1 MRKSRLLPSLEPSER
16 SRFYAA
22 SVAFICVASG
32 ALFARAAGDA
42 LFLSRLGSD
51 PLPFMYLGGA
61 LATGIGAWLCARA
74 SLRLHVAR
82 VAIRVSI
89 LLAAAGLGIFALLDS
104 IPRLASVAAYLLAD
118 LTGRLPVLLFWA
130 LATELFDSRQSR
142 RLFGIVGAAGTA
154 ACLPAGLLAGPLAQ
168 RFGTG
173 SLTFVA
179 AALLAGSTLA
189 ISALLR
195 EGTPDWPP
203 RAAGGRSVLAPA
215 STQSSGHLHGTLP
228 FITISALAAVTS
240 IVQTLIDWQF
250 KATYA
255 PLSDSG
261 ALAGLFGGL
270 YALTSTVAL
279 FIQLFLVHRVLQ
291 GGGPLLS
298 LALLPAGVILTSLAA
313 LFTGAPSWVYATK
326 ALDVTLTLTIYGTAR
341 HLLYRG
347 IRKESRVQARAIAE
361 GLYQPLAVGFTGAAL
376 ALVIGIHTTAATGSA
391 IILGCLVWLALARG
405 ACGAYLAGLLA
416 SIQRRTFESD
426 DEPLASADPALAAWV
441 RQSLTGG
448 RDEEVIYLA
457 GILHDLGDFSEAPEL
472 IAALDR
478 NSPRV
483 KVAILDFLREHGR
496 PGSMP
501 AIERLSSH
509 GDPDVRRA
517 AVMAASALGGAPW
530 LHERLSDPET
540 RVRAAAA
547 VGLSVSGDAAD
558 AAAARAALDDLSRS
572 KSPHDVA
579 AVAEALAAA
588 RAPGAAER
596 LARLLHEREDEE
608 VLLPVLDACLAHPDP
623 ALVSGL
629 LPLLAR
635 PRLAGPASEALVAVG
650 AEALDPI
657 ASWLAGPPPVA
668 DPAALRRLPPLLA
681 RIGDMRALPLLRDM
695 LSLAAPADRRTLFE
709 AIADLVRRQKD
720 PAGHFADVDAFI
732 RRESRSA
739 EVRLR
744 SLERLGDS
752 PATELA
758 REATGDLLVAH
769 VRNVFLLLR
778 ARLPGVDID
787 ALDASFREGGR
798 EARSQGLEVLENV
811 LPDHLKQPLLDV
823 LDAIGRPG
831 AMPRA
836 DSGDAIHSLL
846 KDVGSE
852 WVVAGALYAVAHFET
867 RGLAGDVR
875 DLLAHDSPV
884 VRETALHAMS
894 RLVAGEALREACRP
908 LAEDPDGAVRDLARS
923 LGALPEPGGQ
933 G

>member
-1 MRKSRLLPSLEPSER
+1 MRESRLLPSLESSER

-22 SVAFICVASG
+22 SIAFMCVASG

-61 LATGIGAWLCARA
+61 FATGLGAWLCAKA

-82 VAIRVSI
+82 VAILVSI
-89 LLAAAGLGIFALLDS
+89 LLATAGLGVFALLGP

-154 ACLPAGLLAGPLAQ
+154 ACLPAGLLAGPLAL

-173 SLTFVA
+173 SLTLVA

-189 ISALLR
+189 MSALLR
-195 EGTPDWPP
+195 EGRFDRPSGA
-203 RAAGGRSVLAPA
+203 AAGRGALAPA

-270 YALTSTVAL
+270 YALTSMVAL
-279 FIQLFLVHRVLQ
+279 LIQLFLVHRVLQ
-291 GGGPLLS
+291 AGGPLLS
-298 LALLPAGVILTSLAA
+298 LALLPAGIILTSVAA

-376 ALVIGIHTTAATGSA
+376 ALVIGIYTAAAAGWA
-391 IILGCLVWLALARG
+391 IILGCLLWIALARG
-405 ACGAYLAGLLA
+405 ACGAYLSGLLA

-441 RQSLTGG
+441 RQSLGAA

-457 GILHDLGDFSEAPEL
+457 GILQDLGDFSEAPEL
-472 IAALDR
+472 RAALDR
-478 NSPRV
+478 SNPRV

-496 PGSMP
+496 AGSMP
-501 AIERLSSH
+501 VIERLSGH
-509 GDPDVRRA
+509 RDPDVRRA
-517 AVMAASALGGAPW
+517 AVMAASALGGAAW
-530 LHERLSDPET
+530 LHGRLADPDA

-547 VGLSVSGDAAD
+547 VGLSASGDAAG
-558 AAAARAALDDLSRS
+558 AAAARATLDALSS
-572 KSPHDVA
+572 SVTPGDVA
-579 AVAEALAAA
+579 AVAEGLAAA

-596 LARLLHEREDEE
+596 LAHLLRAREDE
-608 VLLPVLDACLAHPDP
+608 VLLPVLDACLVHPDP
-623 ALVSGL
+623 ALVPGL
-629 LPLLAR
+629 LPLLAK
-635 PRLAGPASEALVAVG
+635 PRLAGPASEAIVAVG
-650 AEALDPI
+650 RGALDPI
-657 ASWLAGPPPVA
+657 ASWLAGPPPVE
-668 DPAALRRLPPLLA
+668 DPGALRRLPPLLA
-681 RIGDMRALPLLRDM
+681 RIGDMRALPFLRDM
-695 LSLAAPADRRTLFE
+695 LSLAAPGDRRALFE
-709 AIADLVRRQKD
+709 AIAGLVKRQKD
-720 PAGHFADVDAFI
+720 PARHFADVDALI
-732 RRESRSA
+732 SRESRSA
-739 EVRLR
+739 EVRLGL
-744 SLERLGDS
+744 LERLGDA

-758 REATGDLLVAH
+758 REATSDLLVAH
-769 VRNVFLLLR
+769 LRNVFLLLR
-778 ARLPGVDID
+778 TRLPGVDIE

-831 AMPRA
+831 TLPRA

-875 DLLAHDSPV
+875 DLLTHDSPV

-894 RLVAGEALREACRP
+894 RLVGGDALREACRP

-923 LGALPEPGGQ
+923 LGALPDQ
-933 G
+933 GDQG